1 MNIFKYLET
10 LSYQCSRW
18 IAFLG
23 LASLLLLAFAIVS
36 DVVCRWF
43 FNAPITGVRDASS
56 LFVAVV
62 IASSLPACIMERR
75 HIAARFLGKLLG
87 TGGNTVLEIFGNLL
101 TMIIFIIMAW
111 QVWLYADQSALD
123 NEATSIL
130 GWPLS
135 PWWRGVS
142 IIIAAC
148 VPVQIISLLQL
159 VIKRDSL
166 DEVGSAEVDPKAP
179 SDLVR

>member
-1 MNIFKYLET
+1 MKPFKYLEA

-23 LASLLLLAFAIVS
+23 LASLLILAFAIVT
-36 DVVCRWF
+36 DVACRWL
-43 FNAPITGVRDASS
+43 FNAPITGVRDAAS
-56 LFVAVV
+56 LFVAVA
-62 IASSLPACIMERR
+62 IASSMPACISERR

-87 TGGNTVLEIFGNLL
+87 TGGNTALEIFGNLL
-101 TMIIFIIMAW
+101 TLIIFMIMAW

-123 NEATSIL
+123 NETTAIL

-142 IIIAAC
+142 IIIAVC
-148 VPVQIISLLQL
+148 VPVQLIAFLQL
-159 VIKRDSL
+159 I
-166 DEVGSAEVDPKAP
+166 PKFCTKIRP
-179 SDLVR
+179 